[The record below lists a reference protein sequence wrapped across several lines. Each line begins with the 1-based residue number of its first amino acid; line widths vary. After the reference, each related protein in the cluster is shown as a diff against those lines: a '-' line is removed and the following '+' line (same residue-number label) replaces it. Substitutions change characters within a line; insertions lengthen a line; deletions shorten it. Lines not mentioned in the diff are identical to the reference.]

1 MQAYLYLVTTFLQNF
16 LSAGQDGLRL
26 IATAVLPVLFPFFV
40 LTTLILNLTKSTK
53 PWLVTLLSYLSG
65 YPNGA
70 RLTQSL
76 YLQNR
81 LNLQQ
86 AQQLSIIT
94 STPSPIFVIATAG
107 VVLLRNLKLGCIIFI
122 CSIFGALINGWLWKP
137 RQTNLLKQNHLP
149 LKPNA
154 TASTHF
160 FQNLSNALTS
170 STNAIINVCGV
181 ILFFYICARLIKL
194 PPILAGLLEMTT
206 GVAVTTNPYL
216 VQFFVTFGGF
226 SVAMQQQV
234 FLQSFKVKFSSY
246 LAYKITHGI
255 LACGL
260 LALYLLF
267 LN

>member
-1 MQAYLYLVTTFLQNF
+1 MTAFLQNF
-16 LSAGQDGLRL
+16 LNAGQDGLQL

-40 LTTLILNLTKSTK
+40 ITTLIINLTKSAQ
-53 PWLVTLLSYLSG
+53 PWLVTLLSYISG

-76 YLQNR
+76 YLENR

-94 STPSPIFVIATAG
+94 STPSPIFVIATTG
-107 VVLLRNLKLGCIIFI
+107 IVLLRNLKLGCIIFL
-122 CSIFGALINGWLWKP
+122 CSILSALINGWLWKP
-137 RQTNLLKQNHLP
+137 QQTNSPKQIALSLK
-149 LKPNA
+149 KEA
-154 TASTHF
+154 TDSTHF
-160 FQNLSNALTS
+160 FQNFSNSLNSA
-170 STNAIINVCGV
+170 TNAMVNVCGV

-194 PPILAGLLEMTT
+194 PPLLAGLLEMTT
-206 GVAVTTNPYL
+206 GVATTTNPFL

-234 FLQSFKVKFSSY
+234 FLQSFKVKFSFY
-246 LAYKITHGI
+246 LTYKFTHGI
-255 LACGL
+255 LACAL
-260 LALYLLF
+260 LALHLLF